1 MKSSKMT
8 PLALAL
14 AASLLTGCQKRE
26 EGVPASEPPP
36 GSTASAPTTGAP
48 GAMGE
53 TPSATPPAMPP
64 ATSTSPPAD
73 TAPPAATP
81 PGSAASPTSSLE
93 PGSPAGTGATG
104 GLAGSPAS
112 PTAGTTGLPGHGGAG
127 AVSAG
132 PLNPADK
139 AFVTKVAG
147 GGLYEVEVAKLAV
160 EKANDPAVKSF
171 ATLLVDDHSAAN
183 AELKALAAMRDV
195 KLPDTVPPEKKK
207 VMAELGKKSGAS
219 FDQAFVKQVGIK
231 DHEDNIKLFES
242 ASRDT
247 KDGQL
252 KDWVDKTLPTL
263 KGHLGAAQKLPGA
276 TS

>member
-1 MKSSKMT
+1 MLIDGRRLLVATHNPGKLREFEYL
-8 PLALAL
+8 LAPHGIEVVGAAAL
-14 AASLLTGCQKRE
+14 
-26 EGVPASEPPP
+26 
-36 GSTASAPTTGAP
+36 
-48 GAMGE
+48 
-53 TPSATPPAMPP
+53 
-64 ATSTSPPAD
+64 
-73 TAPPAATP
+73 
-81 PGSAASPTSSLE
+81 
-93 PGSPAGTGATG
+93 
-104 GLAGSPAS
+104 GLAEPEE
-112 PTAGTTGLPGHGGAG
+112 TGTT
-127 AVSAG
+127 
-132 PLNPADK
+132 
-139 AFVTKVAG
+139 FR
-147 GGLYEVEVAKLAV
+147 
-160 EKANDPAVKSF
+160 
-171 ATLLVDDHSAAN
+171 AN